1 MFSTFFSLSSSTIG
15 SASSGI
21 QETINSACGTYAA
34 TNPYFNSQCNVTIP
48 ANGPYLG
55 SGGLWSLNNYQIY
68 GTIFFHS
75 NQSTLSGYGVS
86 LNFHGRA
93 PCLQVGHQVK
103 GTAYQNPKIPG
114 IAVPSPDNH
123 IGSTAHYG
131 CPIKA

>member
-86 LNFHGRA
+86 LNCPGHA
-93 PCLQVGHQVK
+93 PCLQIRDQIKRNDHH
-103 GTAYQNPKIPG
+103 NPTIQG
-114 IAVPSPDNH
+114 IAVLSPVNH
-123 IGSTAHYG
+123 IGSTPPYG
-131 CPIKA
+131 TAIN